1 MQNYDLSLNF
11 QMPVLKNYLINNTSQ
26 YFKLY
31 FWNIIESEKELRAG
45 LKFNSMLKE
54 KINKK
59 KSLDHRKGILSI
71 RQLLKKT
78 GISNENQYYDDIG
91 RPFLNDGRHIS
102 FSHSKKVSG
111 IVISDKEIGID
122 IEKNQSKILNISQ
135 KFLNTK
141 EKKFL
146 IKKDVSQITY
156 IWTAKEAVFKAFK
169 VNGIIFSDEIVVDPF
184 EKNSTEGLARV
195 IYKNQIFKFHL
206 FFFKI
211 RNYSCTV
218 ALSL

>member
-1 MQNYDLSLNF
+1 
-11 QMPVLKNYLINNTSQ
+11 MPVLKNYLSNNADKD
-26 YFKLY
+26 FKLY
-31 FWNIIESEKELRAG
+31 FWNIIESEKDLYEG

-141 EKKFL
+141 EKNFL

-169 VNGIIFSDEIVVDPF
+169 VNGIIFSDQIVVDPF

-195 IYKNQIFKFHL
+195 FYKNQTFKFHL

-211 RNYSCTV
+211 GNYSCTV
-218 ALSL
+218 ALYLQ

>member
-1 MQNYDLSLNF
+1 
-11 QMPVLKNYLINNTSQ
+11 MPVLKNYLGNNIKQ
-26 YFKLY
+26 NFKLY
-31 FWNIIESEKELRAG
+31 FWNIIENEKDLCKG

-54 KINKK
+54 KINEK

-78 GISNENQYYDDIG
+78 GISNENQYYDNIG

-111 IVISDKEIGID
+111 IVISEKEIGID

-141 EKKFL
+141 EKNFL
-146 IKKDVSQITY
+146 IKKDISQITI

-169 VNGIIFSDEIVVDPF
+169 VNGIIFSEQIIIDPF

-195 IYKNQIFKFHL
+195 FFKNQIFKFHL

-218 ALSL
+218 ALSLQ

>member
-1 MQNYDLSLNF
+1 
-11 QMPVLKNYLINNTSQ
+11 MPVLKNYMGNNLDQ
-26 YFKLY
+26 HFKLY
-31 FWNIIESEKELRAG
+31 FWNIIETEEDLYEG
-45 LKFNSMLKE
+45 LKFNSILKE

-91 RPFLNDGRHIS
+91 RPFLNDGRYIS
-102 FSHSKKVSG
+102 FSHSKKISG

-141 EKKFL
+141 EKNFL

-169 VNGIIFSDEIVVDPF
+169 VNGIIFSDQIVVDPF

-195 IYKNQIFKFHL
+195 FYKNQTFKFHL

-218 ALSL
+218 ALSLQLKMKNLK

>member
-1 MQNYDLSLNF
+1 
-11 QMPVLKNYLINNTSQ
+11 MPLLKNYLGNNADK

-31 FWNIIESEKELRAG
+31 FWNITESEKDLYEG

-169 VNGIIFSDEIVVDPF
+169 VNGIIFSDQIVVDPF

-195 IYKNQIFKFHL
+195 FYKNQIFKFHL

-218 ALSL
+218 ALSLQ

>member
-1 MQNYDLSLNF
+1 
-11 QMPVLKNYLINNTSQ
+11 MPVLKNYLGNNADK

-31 FWNIIESEKELRAG
+31 FWNITESEKDLYEG

-111 IVISDKEIGID
+111 IVISDKKIGID
-122 IEKNQSKILNISQ
+122 IEKNQPKILNMSH
-135 KFLNTK
+135 KFLNSREKIFITK
-141 EKKFL
+141 KS
-146 IKKDVSQITY
+146 ISQITY
-156 IWTAKEAVFKAFK
+156 IWTAKEAVYKAFK
-169 VNGIIFSDEIVVDPF
+169 VNGIKFSEQIVIDPF
-184 EKNSTEGLARV
+184 DENSTESIARIFYNNEV
-195 IYKNQIFKFHL
+195 FKFHL

-211 RNYSCTV
+211 NNYSCTV
-218 ALSL
+218 ALSLQ

>member
-1 MQNYDLSLNF
+1 
-11 QMPVLKNYLINNTSQ
+11 MPVLKNYLGNNADK

-31 FWNIIESEKELRAG
+31 FWNIIESEKDLYEG

-146 IKKDVSQITY
+146 IKKDISQITY
-156 IWTAKEAVFKAFK
+156 VWTAKEAVFKAFK
-169 VNGIIFSDEIVVDPF
+169 VNGIIFSDQIVVDPF

-195 IYKNQIFKFHL
+195 FYKNQIFKFHL

-211 RNYSCTV
+211 RTYSCSV
-218 ALSL
+218 AISLQ

>member
-1 MQNYDLSLNF
+1 
-11 QMPVLKNYLINNTSQ
+11 MPVLKNYLGNNADK

-31 FWNIIESEKELRAG
+31 FWNIIESEKDLYEG

-146 IKKDVSQITY
+146 IKKDISQITY
-156 IWTAKEAVFKAFK
+156 VWTAKEAVFKAFK
-169 VNGIIFSDEIVVDPF
+169 VNGIIFSDQIVVDPF

-195 IYKNQIFKFHL
+195 FYKNQIFKFHL

-211 RNYSCTV
+211 RNYSCAV
-218 ALSL
+218 ALSLQ

>member
-1 MQNYDLSLNF
+1 
-11 QMPVLKNYLINNTSQ
+11 MPILKNYLGKNANQ
-26 YFKLY
+26 HFKLY
-31 FWNIIESEKELRAG
+31 FWNIIETEEDLYEG
-45 LKFNSMLKE
+45 LKFNSILKE

-141 EKKFL
+141 EKNFL
-146 IKKDVSQITY
+146 IKKDVSQITN

-169 VNGIIFSDEIVVDPF
+169 VNGIIFSEQIVIDPF

-195 IYKNQIFKFHL
+195 YYKNQIFKFQL

-211 RNYSCTV
+211 KNYSCSV
-218 ALSL
+218 ALSLQ

>member
-1 MQNYDLSLNF
+1 
-11 QMPVLKNYLINNTSQ
+11 MPVLKNYLGNNANQ

-31 FWNIIESEKELRAG
+31 FWNIMESEKELSLG
-45 LKFNSMLKE
+45 LKLNLVLKE

-71 RQLLKKT
+71 RQLLKKM
-78 GISNENQYYDDIG
+78 GISNENQYYDDFG

-102 FSHSKKVSG
+102 FSHSKKISG

-122 IEKNQSKILNISQ
+122 IEKNQSKILDISK

-146 IKKDVSQITY
+146 KKKDISQFTN
-156 IWTAKEAVFKAFK
+156 IWTAKEAVYKAFK
-169 VNGIIFSDEIVVDPF
+169 VKGIIFSEQIIIDPF

-195 IYKNQIFKFHL
+195 FYKNQIFKFHL

-211 RNYSCTV
+211 YNYSCTV

>member
-1 MQNYDLSLNF
+1 
-11 QMPVLKNYLINNTSQ
+11 MPVLKNYLGNNADK

-31 FWNIIESEKELRAG
+31 FWNITESEKDLYEG

-102 FSHSKKVSG
+102 FSHSKRLSG
-111 IVISDKEIGID
+111 LVISDKEIGID

-141 EKKFL
+141 EKNFL
-146 IKKDVSQITY
+146 IKKDVSQITN

-169 VNGIIFSDEIVVDPF
+169 VNGIIFSEQIVIDPF
-184 EKNSTEGLARV
+184 EKNSIEGLARV
-195 IYKNQIFKFHL
+195 YYKNQIFKFQL

-211 RNYSCTV
+211 KNYSCSV
-218 ALSL
+218 ALSLQ

>member
-1 MQNYDLSLNF
+1 
-11 QMPVLKNYLINNTSQ
+11 MPLLKNYLGNNVNQ

-31 FWNIIESEKELRAG
+31 FWNIVESEKDLYKG
-45 LKFNSMLKE
+45 LKFNSILKE

-141 EKKFL
+141 EKNFL
-146 IKKDVSQITY
+146 IKKDVSQITN

-169 VNGIIFSDEIVVDPF
+169 VNGIIFSEQIVIDPF

-195 IYKNQIFKFHL
+195 YYKNQIFKFQL

-211 RNYSCTV
+211 KNYSCSV
-218 ALSL
+218 ALSLQ

>member
-1 MQNYDLSLNF
+1 
-11 QMPVLKNYLINNTSQ
+11 MPVLKNYLGNNIKQ
-26 YFKLY
+26 NFKLY
-31 FWNIIESEKELRAG
+31 FWNIIESEKDLCKG

-54 KINKK
+54 KINEK

-111 IVISDKEIGID
+111 IVISEKEIGID

-141 EKKFL
+141 EKFFL
-146 IKKDVSQITY
+146 IKKDVSQITI

-169 VNGIIFSDEIVVDPF
+169 VNGIIFSEQIIIDPF

-195 IYKNQIFKFHL
+195 FFKNQIFKFHL

-218 ALSL
+218 ALSLQ

>member
-1 MQNYDLSLNF
+1 
-11 QMPVLKNYLINNTSQ
+11 MPVLKNYMGNNLDQ
-26 YFKLY
+26 HFKLY
-31 FWNIIESEKELRAG
+31 FWNIIESEKELRVG

-54 KINKK
+54 KINEK

-111 IVISDKEIGID
+111 IVISDKKIGID
-122 IEKNQSKILNISQ
+122 IEKNQPKILNLSS
-135 KFLNTK
+135 KFLNSREKIFITK
-141 EKKFL
+141 KS
-146 IKKDVSQITY
+146 ISQITY
-156 IWTAKEAVFKAFK
+156 IWTAKEAVYKAFK
-169 VNGIIFSDEIVVDPF
+169 VNGIIFSEQIVIDPF
-184 EKNSTEGLARV
+184 EKNSTEGIAR
-195 IYKNQIFKFHL
+195 IFYNNEIFKFHL

-211 RNYSCTV
+211 NNYSCTV
-218 ALSL
+218 ALSLQ

>member
-1 MQNYDLSLNF
+1 
-11 QMPVLKNYLINNTSQ
+11 MPLIKNYLGNNIDQ
-26 YFKLY
+26 RFKLY
-31 FWNIIESEKELRAG
+31 FWSIIESEKDLLEG
-45 LKFNSMLKE
+45 LKFNSRLKE
-54 KINKK
+54 KINEK

-169 VNGIIFSDEIVVDPF
+169 VNGIIFSDQIVVDPF

-195 IYKNQIFKFHL
+195 FYKNQIFKFHL

-211 RNYSCTV
+211 RNYSCSV
-218 ALSL
+218 ALSLQ

>member
-1 MQNYDLSLNF
+1 
-11 QMPVLKNYLINNTSQ
+11 MPVLKNYLGNNAKQ
-26 YFKLY
+26 NFKLY
-31 FWNIIESEKELRAG
+31 FWNIIESEKDLCKG

-54 KINKK
+54 KINEK

-111 IVISDKEIGID
+111 IVISEKEIGID

-141 EKKFL
+141 EKFFL
-146 IKKDVSQITY
+146 IKKDVSQITI

-169 VNGIIFSDEIVVDPF
+169 VNGIIFSEQIIIDPF

-195 IYKNQIFKFHL
+195 FFKNQIFKFHL

-218 ALSL
+218 ALSLQ

>member
-1 MQNYDLSLNF
+1 
-11 QMPVLKNYLINNTSQ
+11 MPVLKNYLGNKTEQN
-26 YFKLY
+26 FKLY
-31 FWNIIESEKELRAG
+31 FWNIIESEKDLWEG

-54 KINKK
+54 KIKEK

-71 RQLLKKT
+71 RQLLKESN
-78 GISNENQYYDDIG
+78 ISNQNQYYDDIG
-91 RPFLNDGRHIS
+91 RPFLNDGRYIS

-146 IKKDVSQITY
+146 KKKDVSQITN

-169 VNGIIFSDEIVVDPF
+169 VNGIIFSEQIVIEPF

-195 IYKNQIFKFHL
+195 FFKNQIFKFQL

-218 ALSL
+218 ALSLQ

>member
-1 MQNYDLSLNF
+1 
-11 QMPVLKNYLINNTSQ
+11 MPVLKNYMGNNLDQ
-26 YFKLY
+26 HFKLY
-31 FWNIIESEKELRAG
+31 FWNIIESEKELRVG

-71 RQLLKKT
+71 RQLLKET

-102 FSHSKKVSG
+102 FSHSKKLSG

-122 IEKNQSKILNISQ
+122 IEMNQSKILNISR
-135 KFLNTK
+135 KFLNIK
-141 EKKFL
+141 EKNFL
-146 IKKDVSQITY
+146 IKKDIHQITK
-156 IWTAKEAVFKAFK
+156 IWTAKEAVYKAFK
-169 VNGIIFSDEIVVDPF
+169 VNGIIFSEQIVIDAF
-184 EKNSTEGLARV
+184 DKNSKEGLARV
-195 IYKNQIFKFHL
+195 FFKNQIFKFHL

-218 ALSL
+218 ALSLQ